1 MRILAPIFYTLFLL
15 INSPLYANFS
25 SAQIEQAKAMV
36 AKDPSLLNS
45 RKAQEMLKNY
55 KEQQGSL
62 TQNKDQEIIPIE
74 NNISN
79 TNTQNQ
85 IYLEDQQF
93 NFDDFDIDQN
103 FIEKKTIIQNRIDPQ
118 TGEYIQIKEFIR
130 TNEDN
135 NTGEI
140 VLNRKIIETKE
151 EEKKYQNINEMNDID
166 LDQSIRL
173 TPLKYQTNQEEL
185 KKIKSIHKQR
195 EYKKLERFSKEFF
208 RNKNRV
214 ATQSVS
220 APDNYVIKKGDV
232 LTFWIYGSTNEKFE
246 LGVNNQGNINIEQIG
261 PVHVGGEKFIEVKT
275 LLTNYLSS
283 SYKNSRVVVDINSLT
298 NAQVTVTGFINAPG
312 IYNTEAVSSVKD
324 ILIRAQGVDDRGS
337 VRKIYVRRD
346 GKIIAKIDYYHLLS
360 MGLDHGD
367 FILQS
372 GDTIHVT
379 RAYGII
385 SIEGAVNKEALYEI
399 ESGESLAHILQ
410 IAGGLKANADGYSI
424 EVKRYQRNSQIKHY
438 TLSIAQAR
446 RFITKDGDEVFIH
459 GMNSTNERYV
469 KLLGNI
475 DREGKR
481 ELSGN
486 NMKLSTLLKRELR
499 GGKLDSLFL
508 ENTRFDYAMVKRIQ
522 PDLSYKVLN
531 VNLQS
536 ILDGV
541 SDFTLQNRDEIY
553 IFNRLDTGENPFV
566 TISGSPL
573 MQSGKFLFNEGMT
586 LIDLINQAGIK
597 SPYDKKKVK
606 VVQYSTD
613 DMKPEVSIINIEENP
628 NFHLKE
634 RDEVTLFD
642 FYDTHPLNSA
652 TINGEVVSPGQYVV
666 SEGMVLSTFITSAG
680 GLSERAYPKE
690 CEIIRY
696 HLENG
701 ERKKKIFNIKME
713 DAQKF
718 LVQKHDEINIKRIP
732 YWSERKVVTIEGE
745 VKFPGE
751 YIIHSGERL
760 DSVIKRA
767 GGFTEEAFLYGA
779 VFSRKSIASMQQESL
794 KKSLSKLKEQ
804 IILTSLKEKDVNM
817 ESSIKAVESLIK
829 EAEELTLLGRIS
841 INIDPEL
848 QNFQNSESNLALK
861 DGDKLTI
868 PSFNDTILVSG
879 EVMSP
884 TAMTHLG
891 DDINDY
897 ISKSGGLTDVADIN
911 HIYVIH
917 ANGEAEKAS
926 IGSYLFASNHVD
938 VRKGDVIVVPKKL
951 VFDTNMDI
959 AGSIADIF
967 YKLTLTVASLHTVG
981 AL

>member
-1 MRILAPIFYTLFLL
+1 MPVLAPIFYIIFLFT
-15 INSPLYANFS
+15 SSSLYANFS
-25 SAQIEQAKAMV
+25 ASQIEQAKAMV
-36 AKDPSLLNS
+36 AKNPSLLNS
-45 RKAQEMLKNY
+45 PQAQQMIKQYSN
-55 KEQQGSL
+55 KQQGSL
-62 TQNKDQEIIPIE
+62 DQYQNEEIISIE
-74 NNISN
+74 NNITQPTIYDLN
-79 TNTQNQ
+79 TT
-85 IYLEDQQF
+85 
-93 NFDDFDIDQN
+93 DQN
-103 FIEKKTIIQNRIDPQ
+103 LSVEEFETDLQYEDP
-118 TGEYIQIKEFIR
+118 T
-130 TNEDN
+130 
-135 NTGEI
+135 
-140 VLNRKIIETKE
+140 
-151 EEKKYQNINEMNDID
+151 
-166 LDQSIRL
+166 QSWRL
-173 TPLKYQTNQEEL
+173 TPLRYNTNNQEL
-185 KKIKSIHKQR
+185 KRIRSIQQPR
-195 EYKKLERFSKEFF
+195 SSKKLQRFSSEFF
-208 RNKNRV
+208 RNKNKIS
-214 ATQSVS
+214 TQSVS
-220 APDNYVIKKGDV
+220 TPNNYVIQKGDI

-246 LGVNNQGNINIEQIG
+246 LEVNNQGNINIEQIG
-261 PVHVGGEKFIEVKT
+261 PVHIGGENFIEVKT

-283 SYKNSRVVVDINSLT
+283 SYKNSQVVVDIKSLS
-298 NAQVTVTGFINAPG
+298 NAQITVTGFINAPG

-324 ILIRAQGVDDRGS
+324 ILIKAQGVNDRGS
-337 VRKIYVRRD
+337 VRKIYVRRN
-346 GKIIAKIDYYHLLS
+346 GQIIAKIDYYHLLS

-379 RAYGII
+379 KAYGII

-399 ESGESLAHILQ
+399 ESGESLAHILRF
-410 IAGGLKANADGYSI
+410 AGGLKANADGYSI
-424 EVKRYQRNSQIKHY
+424 EVKRYEKNRRIQRY

-446 RFITKDGDEVFIH
+446 RFITRDGDEVFVNS
-459 GMNSTNERYV
+459 MNSTNERFV
-469 KLLGNI
+469 KLLGNVA
-475 DREGKR
+475 REGKR
-481 ELSGN
+481 GISGK

-508 ENTRFDYAMVKRIQ
+508 ENTRFDYAMIKRVQ

-531 VNLQS
+531 INLQS
-536 ILDGV
+536 ILDGK

-566 TISGSPL
+566 TIFGSPL

-586 LIDLINQAGIK
+586 LIDLINQAGVK

-606 VVQYSTD
+606 VVQYSTK
-613 DMKPEVSIINIEENP
+613 DMKPKVSIIDIEKNP
-628 NFHLKE
+628 NFLLKE

-652 TINGEVVSPGQYVV
+652 IIAGEVVNPGEHVV
-666 SEGMVLSTFITSAG
+666 SEGMVLSTFIDSAG
-680 GLSERAYPKE
+680 GLSETAYPKE

-701 ERKKKIFNIKME
+701 ERKKKIFNIKLE
-713 DAQKF
+713 DASKF

-732 YWSERKVVTIEGE
+732 YWGERKVVTIMGE

-751 YIIHSGERL
+751 YVIHSGEKL

-779 VFSRKSIASMQQESL
+779 VFSRESIAKMQQRSL
-794 KKSLSKLKEQ
+794 RKSLAQLKEQ
-804 IILTSLKEKDVNM
+804 IILTSLKEKDINM
-817 ESSIKAVESLIK
+817 DSGIKAVESLIK
-829 EAEELTLLGRIS
+829 EAETTTLLGRIS
-841 INIDPEL
+841 INLEPEL
-848 QNFQNSESNLALK
+848 KNFKNSESNLVLK
-861 DGDKLTI
+861 NGDKLVI

-884 TAMTHLG
+884 TAMTHMG
-891 DDINDY
+891 NDINDY
-897 ISKSGGLTDVADIN
+897 IAKSGGLTDVADID

-926 IGSYLFASNHVD
+926 IGSYLFSSNHVD
-938 VRKGDVIVVPKKL
+938 VKKGDVIVVPKKL

-959 AGSIADIF
+959 AGNIADIF